1 MEIIRNNQEY
11 ELTCEELRLAYEAYK
26 RECYGEDV
34 MGKFE
39 QMISDNELVL
49 SETDYEN
56 MSEAEMKIFEETACN
71 LLEEL
76 LAHNDGYYEAFWESV
91 RNALKET
98 AGLHSEESMTFA
110 LLKKIFCLHEELTK
124 KLIPEYRRPLSAEI
138 TFTDRSKKKDVSP
151 ELRTYIIFSYSPMF
165 IPNSESKALFGICK
179 NKPEPSVRLDT
190 VMKDTGV
197 ENGWEVEKIKLIRE
211 EETAL

>member
-1 MEIIRNNQEY
+1 MKIIRQY
-11 ELTCEELRLAYEAYK
+11 RQIELTPEELRLAHEAYE
-26 RECYGEDV
+26 RECHGEDL

-39 QMISDNELVL
+39 EMVSKDKLAL
-49 SETDYEN
+49 SEKDYEN

-71 LLEEL
+71 LLEKFL
-76 LAHNDGYYEAFWESV
+76 GNNDGYYEAFWESV
-91 RNALKET
+91 SNALEET

-110 LLKKIFCLHEELTK
+110 LLKKIFCLQEEINKDLV
-124 KLIPEYRRPLSAEI
+124 PEYRNPLSAEI
-138 TFTDRSKKKDVSP
+138 TFTDRSKNKEVP
-151 ELRTYIIFSYSPMF
+151 AELRTYIVFSYSPMF
-165 IPNSESKALFGICK
+165 IPDSESNALFGLCV

-197 ENGWEVEKIKLIRE
+197 ENGWEIEKIKLIRE